1 MAAKTKYKWQQKR
14 NSTPNIFGVLANGGH
29 LRKETRNSQ
38 QFFPKYSPKSKKV
51 CKKLKKCSKDG
62 KLWKVDCRKKTKRE
76 KMPKKLSLIFQW
88 GDVKHTKLKQLKL
101 FFLPLKTTK
110 LLFPYPHESFQK
122 ADWLPFGLQFVYYS
136 MEWNPEDVTSLHHVI
151 DYVTN
156 VCRTHVSL
164 KTKRFLVQN
173 YFCQLWRL
181 CVIEQELLFP
191 HRSMDLE

>member
-1 MAAKTKYKWQQKR
+1 
-14 NSTPNIFGVLANGGH
+14 
-29 LRKETRNSQ
+29 
-38 QFFPKYSPKSKKV
+38 
-51 CKKLKKCSKDG
+51 
-62 KLWKVDCRKKTKRE
+62 
-76 KMPKKLSLIFQW
+76 MPKKLSLTFEW

-101 FFLPLKTTK
+101 FFLSLKTTK

-136 MEWNPEDVTSLHHVI
+136 MEWNQEDVTSLRHVI

-181 CVIEQELLFP
+181 CVIEQGLLFP

>member
-1 MAAKTKYKWQQKR
+1 
-14 NSTPNIFGVLANGGH
+14 
-29 LRKETRNSQ
+29 
-38 QFFPKYSPKSKKV
+38 
-51 CKKLKKCSKDG
+51 
-62 KLWKVDCRKKTKRE
+62 
-76 KMPKKLSLIFQW
+76 MPKKLSLTFEW

-101 FFLPLKTTK
+101 FFLSLKTTK

-136 MEWNPEDVTSLHHVI
+136 MEWNQEDVTSLRHVI

-191 HRSMDLE
+191 HRSMDLEYREESLR

>member
-1 MAAKTKYKWQQKR
+1 MEDTWER
-14 NSTPNIFGVLANGGH
+14 RRERVNS
-29 LRKETRNSQ
+29 E
-38 QFFPKYSPKSKKV
+38 QFSPEYSPKRKKV
-51 CKKLKKCSKDG
+51 CEKIKKCSKDG
-62 KLWKVDCRKKTKRE
+62 KLWKVDGRKKQRE
-76 KMPKKLSLIFQW
+76 KKGRKTVAQIWMRRCETHYIETIKVI
-88 GDVKHTKLKQLKL
+88 
-101 FFLPLKTTK
+101 FLPLKTTK

-122 ADWLPFGLQFVYYS
+122 VDWLPFGLQFVYYS
-136 MEWNPEDVTSLHHVI
+136 MEWNQEDVTSLRHVI